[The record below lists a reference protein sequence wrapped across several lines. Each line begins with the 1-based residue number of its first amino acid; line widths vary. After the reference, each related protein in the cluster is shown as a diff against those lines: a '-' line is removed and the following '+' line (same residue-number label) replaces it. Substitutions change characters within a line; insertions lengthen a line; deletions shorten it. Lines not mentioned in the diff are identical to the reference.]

1 MNADEGKRE
10 ECQAV
15 DAALREW
22 RATALA
28 ATQLPDSFW
37 AAQRKRVL
45 DRAGRHASS
54 SWRPALPWAVAAA
67 VVTIIIGVWLEE
79 PRGIPAP
86 DIAAGYDQDL
96 LIDVERLTNV
106 EVPLALDPTMLIAE
120 EIAAGRAGQKAP

>member
-10 ECQAV
+10 ECRAV

-22 RATALA
+22 RAAALA
-28 ATQLPDSFW
+28 ATQIPESFW
-37 AAQRKRVL
+37 TAQRKRIL
-45 DRAGRHASS
+45 DRAGRHAS

-79 PRGIPAP
+79 PRSIPAP

-96 LIDVERLTNV
+96 LMDVERLTNV
-106 EVPLALDPTMLIAE
+106 EVPLALDPAMLIAD